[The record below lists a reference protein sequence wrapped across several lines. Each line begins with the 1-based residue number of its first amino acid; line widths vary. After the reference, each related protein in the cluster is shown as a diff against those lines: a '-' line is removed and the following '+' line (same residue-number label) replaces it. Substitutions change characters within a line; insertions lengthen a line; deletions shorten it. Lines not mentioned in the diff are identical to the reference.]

1 MYHMKTVT
9 VRDLRN
15 DFRRVSKWIEK
26 GETVQIVKRGKPFAR
41 LAPEPKSRSFVGSM
55 LGTAVLPPD
64 LEAPLGIEWDAM
76 K

>member
-1 MYHMKTVT
+1 MYHMKQAT

-15 DFRRVSKWIEK
+15 DFRSVAKWIEK

-41 LAPEPKSRSFVGSM
+41 LAPEPRAKGFAGSM
-55 LGTAVLPPD
+55 EGTATLPAD
-64 LEAPLGIEWDAM
+64 LEKPLGIEWDAM